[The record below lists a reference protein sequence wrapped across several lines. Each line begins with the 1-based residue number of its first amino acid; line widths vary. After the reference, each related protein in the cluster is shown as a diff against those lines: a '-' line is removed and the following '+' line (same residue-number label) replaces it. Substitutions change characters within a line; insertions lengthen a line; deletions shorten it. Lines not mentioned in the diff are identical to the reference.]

1 MGRRKGH
8 GWVNGLQSWE
18 RGGERGESRAGLV
31 LEGPESKLCMYLPP
45 SSLSVFSVGV
55 QVFPQGS
62 LCLGLDRQDHACQP
76 GSSPDRLLPSLWRRG
91 FWDVIAA
98 ATQVGLSLAHS
109 CAAAHVLPIPPAM
122 ATATRAARVP

>member
-45 SSLSVFSVGV
+45 LQSQCFQCWGSGFS
-55 QVFPQGS
+55 PRIPLPWSGS
-62 LCLGLDRQDHACQP
+62 AGP
-76 GSSPDRLLPSLWRRG
+76 RL
-91 FWDVIAA
+91 
-98 ATQVGLSLAHS
+98 
-109 CAAAHVLPIPPAM
+109 PAWLL
-122 ATATRAARVP
+122 TG